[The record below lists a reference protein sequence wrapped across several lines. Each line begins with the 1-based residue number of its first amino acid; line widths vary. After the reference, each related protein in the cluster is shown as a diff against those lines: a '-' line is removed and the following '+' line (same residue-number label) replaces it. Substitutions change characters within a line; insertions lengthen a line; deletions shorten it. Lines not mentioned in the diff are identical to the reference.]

1 MRRRDCLALA
11 FSPLLG
17 AAAGPRTTISA
28 RSMRLDLVNTWT
40 TVMSSSTFRE
50 TLGVSVV
57 SGGITGVGEGAP
69 IVRYNESAAQGIE
82 IVNGLREVFAGADP
96 SQYVKL
102 LDRVFAKVDGSWA
115 TKAAIDIALHDW
127 AAKRL
132 GVPLWK
138 MWGLDRNDAPLTTFS
153 IGIDTAEVIRRKVRE
168 AAAYPVLKIKVGLAN
183 DEEVMEAVRDVYGY
197 EFVNTPYGFQ
207 VLPGRLRARIYQINY
222 LNVER
227 SGSSQTFVSS
237 GSLTQSRGNNNN
249 NNGNN
254 TNNNNNDNN
263 NDSSGN
269 SSGNTSSMTGTQ
281 ISTRQPESV
290 FWTELQTSV
299 MAIVGAGEG
308 RSVVVNPQSGVV
320 VVRALPNELRE
331 VESFLTATQLVVQ
344 RQVIL
349 EAKIVEVTLSDG
361 FQAGINWAGLVTHN
375 NKSMTI
381 GNTGGGTVL
390 VDEGGLSDIAGNTG
404 VLDPSNYNPIEGTDA
419 SAFGGVF
426 TMALNLGDFTSFI
439 ELLETQGNVRVLS
452 SPRVATINNQKA
464 VIKVGTDEFFV
475 TEVTNTTVTGTATTV
490 TPSVTLT
497 PFFSGIALD
506 VTPQISQE
514 GIVTLH
520 VHPSVSDVKDQQK
533 TVTIGTLTQQL
544 PLALST
550 IRESDSI
557 VRARSGQVIVIGGL
571 MQDSSTNRS
580 AATPGLGKVP
590 VLGNL
595 FKQKNN
601 SSVKSELVILLR
613 PIVVN
618 DTDQWDDSIDAY
630 SRELENL
637 R

>member
-1 MRRRDCLALA
+1 MTIKAFNALIVTLILIGLTACGTNASRDDIVTDVETVLQDSVKINEEQGAIPENVSSALMP
-11 FSPLLG
+11 SMSLG
-17 AAAGPRTTISA
+17 STDVPELEKDDQRFDIS
-28 RSMRLDLVNTWT
+28 VNN
-40 TVMSSSTFRE
+40 V
-50 TLGVSVV
+50 
-57 SGGITGVGEGAP
+57 P
-69 IVRYNESAAQGIE
+69 
-82 IVNGLREVFAGADP
+82 ADQFFL
-96 SQYVKL
+96 SL
-102 LDRVFAKVDGSWA
+102 VDGTA
-115 TKAAIDIALHDW
+115 YNMVVHPEVVGAITLN
-127 AAKRL
+127 L
-132 GVPLWK
+132 
-138 MWGLDRNDAPLTTFS
+138 RNVTIP
-153 IGIDTAEVIRRKVRE
+153 
-168 AAAYPVLKIKVGLAN
+168 
-183 DEEVMEAVRDVYGY
+183 EVMEAVRDVYGY
-197 EFVNTPYGFQ
+197 EFVDTPYGFQ

-237 GSLTQSRGNNNN
+237 GSLSQSGNSNNNN
-249 NNGNN
+249 NNNN
-254 TNNNNNDNN
+254 SQISNTDNN
-263 NDSSGN
+263 GSDSTN
-269 SSGNTSSMTGTQ
+269 SSGNNSRLTGTQ

-290 FWTELQTSV
+290 FWVELQTSV
-299 MAIVGAGEG
+299 EAIVGTGEG

-331 VESFLTATQLVVQ
+331 VESFLTATQLIVQ

-349 EAKIVEVTLSDG
+349 EAKIIEVTLSDG
-361 FQAGINWAGLVTHN
+361 YQAGINWAGLLTHN
-375 NKSMTI
+375 NKSVTV
-381 GNTGGGTVL
+381 GQTGGGSIL
-390 VDEGGLSDIAGNTG
+390 VDEGGVSDIAGNTG
-404 VLDPSNYNPIEGTDA
+404 ILNPSNYLPIEGTDA

-475 TEVTNTTVTGTATTV
+475 TEVTNTTVTGTATTS

-514 GIVTLH
+514 GMVTLH

-571 MQDSSTNRS
+571 MQDSSTNRN
-580 AATPGLGKVP
+580 AGTPGISGLP
-590 VLGNL
+590 VIGNL

-601 SSVKSELVILLR
+601 SSVKSELVILLK

-618 DTDQWDDSIDAY
+618 NTDQWTDTIDEY
-630 SRELENL
+630 SRNLDNL
-637 R
+637 RENN